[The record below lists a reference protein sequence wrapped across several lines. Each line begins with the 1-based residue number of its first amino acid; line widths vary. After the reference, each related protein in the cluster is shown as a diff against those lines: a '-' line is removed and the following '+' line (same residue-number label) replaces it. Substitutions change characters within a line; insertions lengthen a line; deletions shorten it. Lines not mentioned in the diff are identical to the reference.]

1 MYYNEYGVIK
11 MNDKYLKNAD
21 IVKEIM
27 NLMENIEYGFLDK
40 NNHNIFLGEN
50 IGKRFN
56 QEYHLMSPQ
65 ELLQKKVGVCWDQ
78 VELERKLFIENNIKN
93 STYFIYID
101 DKQSLSSHS
110 FLVFSMNNK
119 IYWFEHSWF
128 DEKGVHEYN
137 NIKDLLNDVKSK
149 FIKSRENELPNFFK
163 LYIYKYDK
171 PKYNISCDEFY
182 NYINTQE
189 KIEEINLEDS
199 MINKE
204 KKHE

>member
-1 MYYNEYGVIK
+1 

-78 VELERKLFIENNIKN
+78 VELERKLFTENNIKN

-101 DKQSLSSHS
+101 DKQSLPLHT

-199 MINKE
+199 MINEE
-204 KKHE
+204 KNHE

>member
-1 MYYNEYGVIK
+1 
-11 MNDKYLKNAD
+11 
-21 IVKEIM
+21 
-27 NLMENIEYGFLDK
+27 
-40 NNHNIFLGEN
+40 
-50 IGKRFN
+50 
-56 QEYHLMSPQ
+56 
-65 ELLQKKVGVCWDQ
+65 
-78 VELERKLFIENNIKN
+78 
-93 STYFIYID
+93 
-101 DKQSLSSHS
+101 
-110 FLVFSMNNK
+110 MNNK